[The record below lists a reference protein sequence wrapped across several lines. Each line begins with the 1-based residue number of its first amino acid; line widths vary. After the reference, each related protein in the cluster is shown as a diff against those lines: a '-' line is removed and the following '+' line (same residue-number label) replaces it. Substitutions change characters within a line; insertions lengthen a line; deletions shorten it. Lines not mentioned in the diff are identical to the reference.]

1 MVKEGADKS
10 DSINARCSSALL
22 RASCL
27 PKVIVKES
35 AASSCRLMSLLMAS
49 SWVKTGDS
57 LIARMYRPLILL
69 LVALKVE
76 QILDATLFLRMEVTK
91 TLLLSLSVE
100 KTRPKQLGLDV
111 ERLEV
116 ET

>member
-10 DSINARCSSALL
+10 DSISTLCSSPLL
-22 RASCL
+22 RASYL
-27 PKVIVKES
+27 TKVIVKES
-35 AASSCRLMSLLMAS
+35 VASSCRFTSLLMVS
-49 SWVKTGDS
+49 YWVKTRDS

-100 KTRPKQLGLDV
+100 KKYQSN
-111 ERLEV
+111 
-116 ET
+116 

>member
-1 MVKEGADKS
+1 MVKEGEDKS
-10 DSINARCSSALL
+10 NSIGAICSSALL

-35 AASSCRLMSLLMAS
+35 AASSCRFTSVLMVS
-49 SWVKTGDS
+49 SWVKTGDVS
-57 LIARMYRPLILL
+57 TFNFIVGTLILL

-100 KTRPKQLGLDV
+100 KTRPKQLGLD
-111 ERLEV
+111 
-116 ET
+116 